1 MTLAFPILLMIS
13 AGLSLPAW
21 LYARKR
27 RRESGLMLLLPMPA
41 LVLWVGLS
49 AVGVGPQSLSNLVE
63 VPILVGLAI
72 ALYYLKVFVTD
83 PKTND

>member
-1 MTLAFPILLMIS
+1 
-13 AGLSLPAW
+13 
-21 LYARKR
+21 
-27 RRESGLMLLLPMPA
+27 MLLLPMPA

-83 PKTND
+83 RVSSTPRLTTAAVIFVTMLSAVLLRLLMPLLPE